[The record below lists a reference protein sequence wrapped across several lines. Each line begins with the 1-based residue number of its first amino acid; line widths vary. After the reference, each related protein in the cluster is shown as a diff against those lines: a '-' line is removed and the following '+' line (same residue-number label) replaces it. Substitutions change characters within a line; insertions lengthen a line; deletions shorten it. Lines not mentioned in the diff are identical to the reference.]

1 MKNWQRRLAALALA
15 GVLTLSPFAG
25 AAEVKEEALPEAK
38 NDTIVV
44 TLTDAGEKA
53 AHPAATDADIWLPLT
68 DGSKEIPAELL
79 DVSLPDAGKPET
91 PYFWVENDALI
102 RRNLTKEEQA
112 GWTGADH
119 AAYNEAYAALTT
131 LVYPSGQYSKAAE
144 DAKQAAKNGET
155 EISVKLPNA
164 GEPKQ
169 PFFTIDGYDLD
180 ARALDDD
187 EVKNWTD
194 ADWDAYY
201 DAFDALLDYLSEKEQ
216 AEFSYNGKSYEE
228 MTDAD
233 WDAYFEE
240 QNAAWEAEWAKQQA
254 ETQKTTRETYGLSD
268 SGINVMLDGKGVQF
282 PDAKPESRDGRTMVP
297 FRTITE
303 ALGGEVLF
311 HASSKAITAKVG
323 GRTLDFAMGGTKLIV
338 TDAGGTT
345 KTVEMDAAPYGKDGR
360 VYVPVRFFAQALDFD
375 VKWDGAYKTA
385 VLVNK
390 PAKIAALN
398 EKLTIYSELLKNQKP
413 VDAEKTYRTIL
424 ELALA
429 ANADGLKF
437 DLGGKLDI
445 LNRGANMS
453 IDVQLDLEDIAKLLT
468 DGYMLDEDMAKKVA
482 AALKKG
488 DVEVILN
495 TDEDVVYFKSDML
508 LSALS
513 AMQRDEPAS
522 AVYKVILPEDNSDDH
537 NGLDSWLVSWR
548 IEKMLEGRLGLVQGN
563 GDVRATTQ
571 DDGSII
577 LSGFSDETLDKA
589 AEEITKPV
597 SVEIR
602 DADNK
607 VWLTGKDIQMS
618 DYDFDWE
625 AMYELGEIPEIAN
638 VLLLLTNEG
647 DKKMDEALAAV
658 AARKDGKPLELV
670 VDGMTVA
677 TASSAKKTGA
687 ESGFEKDTYSFECDL
702 DLETLECYLNIMNA
716 GSFEV
721 AFELLET
728 HPAEKAKA
736 FPISGSNIWFK
747 YEGVNEIMGEAFS
760 VYEETLAEMQ
770 DLIESPGTLVY
781 SMCDAMIWDSLSY
794 ETRYAEMTSGV
805 LAVLGDDAFVKKGS
819 QYVNDFSALKAL
831 LDEADI
837 KLSGKLTI
845 GGNAIDLNLTVRD
858 EDENSLRM
866 TANAKQ
872 GKGSIVLEMRG
883 AQGESFKM
891 TMNLSQTESNAEV
904 PAAPPEGATVFDVSD
919 LEDLL

>member
-44 TLTDAGEKA
+44 TLIDAGEKA
-53 AHPAATDADIWLPLT
+53 AHPAATDADIWLPFT
-68 DGSKEIPAELL
+68 DESKEIPEELL

-112 GWTGADH
+112 DWTGADH
-119 AAYNEAYAALTT
+119 AAYNEAYVTLTM

-144 DAKQAAKNGET
+144 DAKRAAKNGET

-194 ADWDAYY
+194 ADWDVYY
-201 DAFDALLDYLSEKEQ
+201 DAFDTLLDYLSEKEQ

-338 TDAGGTT
+338 TDAGGTA

-495 TDEDVVYFKSDML
+495 TDGDVVYFKSDML

-522 AVYKVILPEDNSDDH
+522 AVYKITVQENNRDEDAELYLEWLLEDRLNLAQGGQDAWAAAMGNDQYVL
-537 NGLDSWLVSWR
+537 NGF
-548 IEKMLEGRLGLVQGN
+548 
-563 GDVRATTQ
+563 T
-571 DDGSII
+571 
-577 LSGFSDETLDKA
+577 DESL
-589 AEEITKPV
+589 TKFAGELTKQPV
-597 SVEIR
+597 VEFR
-602 DADNK
+602 DADQK
-607 VWLTGKDIQMS
+607 VWLTGEDIVFS
-618 DYDFDWE
+618 NYTYDRDFYFVTGDEVPENIQWIFMFTDE
-625 AMYELGEIPEIAN
+625 GE
-638 VLLLLTNEG
+638 
-647 DKKMDEALAAV
+647 KKLQDAFAAV
-658 AARKDGKPLELV
+658 AKRKDGKPLEVV
-670 VDGMTVA
+670 VDGVTIA
-677 TASSAKKTGA
+677 TAKTA
-687 ESGFEKDTYSFECDL
+687 QVFEKELGWDGNAYLFDYTKSWHDIENYWGIIDASGMK
-702 DLETLECYLNIMNA
+702 LEI
-716 GSFEV
+716 
-721 AFELLET
+721 ELVET

-747 YEGVNEIMGEAFS
+747 YEGVNEIMGEVFS

-781 SMCDAMIWDSLSY
+781 SMCDAMIWDDLNF
-794 ETRYAEMTSGV
+794 EAQYAEMTSGV
-805 LAVLGDDAFVKKGS
+805 LAVLGDDAFVKNGS

-831 LDEADI
+831 LGEEDV